1 MARGQ
6 RPKLSEEQRTFIVQQ
21 LACFLTPGETAEAV
35 YEEFGVR
42 ITGQNAEK
50 YDHTKRAGKD
60 CAKKWR
66 ILFDATREEFIKH
79 FAGRAKNSHKAVRIR
94 ELSKAA
100 DHYKKAGNFMAMA
113 AMFEKIAKEV
123 GNVYTNRTELT
134 GKGGGAIKVEAVED
148 MTKEQVEAEL
158 RGYGI
163 DPNVHRA
170 PIVQQ

>member
-21 LACFLTPGETAEAV
+21 LACFLTPKETAEAV
-35 YEEFGVR
+35 YQEFGVK

-79 FAGRAKNSHKAVRIR
+79 LAGRAKNSHKAVRIR

-123 GNVYTNRTELT
+123 GNVHTNRREFT
-134 GKGGGAIKVEAVED
+134 GKDRGPIEYRDVESMTEEQIEQELEQILTRSGLELVPIK
-148 MTKEQVEAEL
+148 
-158 RGYGI
+158 
-163 DPNVHRA
+163 
-170 PIVQQ
+170 